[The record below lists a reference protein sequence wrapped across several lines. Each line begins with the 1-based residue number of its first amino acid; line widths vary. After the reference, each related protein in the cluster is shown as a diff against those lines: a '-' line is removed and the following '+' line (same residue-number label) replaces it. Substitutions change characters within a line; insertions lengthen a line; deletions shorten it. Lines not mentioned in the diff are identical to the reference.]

1 MLLRQKE
8 EAADL
13 FYQKKERRQHSV
25 NRAFYGDYIGLDE
38 APGELKNF
46 LIGGNRVTKKESWLL
61 WKISG
66 TGKFYQAVGSI
77 TALDQPAVY
86 GYLSQ

>member
-38 APGELKNF
+38 APGELNNF
-46 LIGGNRVTKKESWLL
+46 LIGARGKSLLELWVTTFLP
-61 WKISG
+61 
-66 TGKFYQAVGSI
+66 
-77 TALDQPAVY
+77 D
-86 GYLSQ
+86 